1 MACIAYVHLLFGG
14 IRNHNPMALSLLPNH
29 YSSLNKTFYHSNKYN
44 IRWFLCTASKLSNHS
59 KITYH
64 LGRFFTF
71 VSQESFEAASALSP
85 TPFSSLMLD
94 DVFFVVKK
102 CVRRAMSSQSIDG
115 VCAVANNA
123 CTILET
129 DFCGLLQ
136 TQLRC
141 ESHIYLFVYFYY
153 NAHWKFETNFFT

>member
-1 MACIAYVHLLFGG
+1 
-14 IRNHNPMALSLLPNH
+14 LSL
-29 YSSLNKTFYHSNKYN
+29 HS
-44 IRWFLCTASKLSNHS
+44 FQSKLSIPFS
-59 KITYH
+59 FDK
-64 LGRFFTF
+64 LRQFFTF
-71 VSQESFEAASALSP
+71 TSQESFEAASALSP

-141 ESHIYLFVYFYY
+141 ERLIYLFVYCSF
-153 NAHWKFETNFFT
+153 NEFLPIESLNLISEHSLLIKCKSHKFIV